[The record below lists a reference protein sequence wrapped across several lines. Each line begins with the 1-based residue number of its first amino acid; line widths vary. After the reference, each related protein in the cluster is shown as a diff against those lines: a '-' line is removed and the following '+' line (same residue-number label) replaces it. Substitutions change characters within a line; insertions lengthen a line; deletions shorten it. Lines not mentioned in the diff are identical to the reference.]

1 MPSSYA
7 PALGAGLV
15 RPPLVE
21 MGWEV
26 PILGENGA
34 LESVVFLLIQV
45 TFWLTGSVNLRYSV
59 RSSPCFRGNLI
70 FENRIGCETELERV
84 P

>member
-1 MPSSYA
+1 M
-7 PALGAGLV
+7 V

-34 LESVVFLLIQV
+34 LESVVFLL
-45 TFWLTGSVNLRYSV
+45 F
-59 RSSPCFRGNLI
+59 
-70 FENRIGCETELERV
+70 
-84 P
+84 